1 MVVWNLASRRDV
13 DKVEEIN
20 MDMQEQLEMA
30 NEIQEALAAKLPG
43 GYDLD
48 DEVMKPLVIV
58 AVMSNRWMNA
68 KRGGEM

>member
-58 AVMSNRWMNA
+58 AVMSIRWMNA
-68 KRGGEM
+68 LRGGEM

>member
-68 KRGGEM
+68 KRGGER

>member
-1 MVVWNLASRRDV
+1 MVVCNFLFRRDV

-48 DEVMKPLVIV
+48 DEVINPLFIV
-58 AVMSNRWMNA
+58 AVMSNSWM
-68 KRGGEM
+68 